1 MTNCIDVPLTA
12 FRVFVTIGRQ
22 GNFTRAAAAL
32 GITQS
37 GVSRQVA
44 KLESLANT
52 SLFKRKGATVAF
64 TPAGQDLYDT
74 LKDAISTIELTAQ
87 HLSQRGRLHDRLI
100 VRTSMPSFAMKVVA
114 PFLSSYAVQYGVQID
129 LVTSM
134 VKPHPQDAFDVLIT
148 RNLALPGTE
157 SWELVR
163 EKLVC
168 VASPAL
174 AEARGAGLNQRWP
187 MIASS
192 IRPDVLSAW
201 AIAQGISAEQLII
214 TATYDHFFLAIEAA
228 IGGVGCLVVP
238 QMLVRDQLLQGIL
251 VLADDMILASGAS
264 YIAYVNPRSE
274 HVEIAEKFCRWLKG
288 ILRDSDS

>member
-1 MTNCIDVPLTA
+1 MNDRIDVPLTA
-12 FRVFVTIGRQ
+12 FRVFVTIGRH

-44 KLESLANT
+44 KLEALANT
-52 SLFKRKGATVAF
+52 SLFERKGASVAF
-64 TPAGQDLYDT
+64 TPPGQELYDA
-74 LKDAISTIELTAQ
+74 LKDAISTIELSAQ
-87 HLSQRGRLHDRLI
+87 QLSQRGRLHDRLI

-114 PFLSSYAVQYGVQID
+114 PFLSSYAGQYGVQID
-129 LVTSM
+129 LLTSM
-134 VKPHPQDAFDVLIT
+134 ATPLPQDAFDVLIT
-148 RNLALPGTE
+148 RNLILPGTE

-174 AEARGAGLNQRWP
+174 AAAHGADSKQRWP

-192 IRPDVLSAW
+192 LRPDAMSSW
-201 AIAQGISAEQLII
+201 AIAKGISAEQLLI

-228 IGGVGCLVVP
+228 IGCVGCLVVP
-238 QMLVRDQLLQGIL
+238 QMLVRDQLRDGIL
-251 VLADDMILASGAS
+251 VRADDIVIASGAS
-264 YIAYVNPRSE
+264 YIAYVNPRSA
-274 HVEIAEKFCRWLKG
+274 HVQIAEKFCRWLKA
-288 ILRDSDS
+288 IMRDSGS